1 MIFTLFP
8 DYFSRQAKRRQ
19 ARKEI
24 KTKWRQTLPQGG
36 KKEKEGNGISNPL
49 PSCYHIRNIIIRITM
64 PPFRLHYIGVCETP
78 NTA

>member
-24 KTKWRQTLPQGG
+24 KTKWRQALPQEG
-36 KKEKEGNGISNPL
+36 KRKKRETAFSNPF
-49 PSCYHIRNIIIRITM
+49 PSCYHIRNIIIRNYSAGIQRGS
-64 PPFRLHYIGVCETP
+64 PRFL
-78 NTA
+78 